1 MRIAGCVG
9 GGEQDCLGAVHVT
22 WALCVQLLNDR
33 LFEIQSF
40 LQWLLHNYDVITCD
54 IRAWEQGSN
63 KIFVY
68 QMKL

>member
-9 GGEQDCLGAVHVT
+9 GGEQDCLGAVQT

-40 LQWLLHNYDVITCD
+40 LQWLLHIIMMSSHAIYGPGNKAA
-54 IRAWEQGSN
+54 IRSLYT
-63 KIFVY
+63 K
-68 QMKL
+68 